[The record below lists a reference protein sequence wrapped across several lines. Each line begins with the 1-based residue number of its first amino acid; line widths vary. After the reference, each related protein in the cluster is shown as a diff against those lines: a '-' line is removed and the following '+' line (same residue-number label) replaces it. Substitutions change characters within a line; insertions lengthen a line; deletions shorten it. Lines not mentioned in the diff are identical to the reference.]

1 MKSKAELSTCIFIC
15 NLINVQLDAALFL
28 LKLNI
33 LLQNTQ
39 FCFIL
44 FSF

>member
-15 NLINVQLDAALFL
+15 ILINSQLDAALFL

-39 FCFIL
+39 FYFIL